1 MSGPTDWVPE
11 SGFVPDHAPDPVHE
25 VALDDD
31 QVSVELASALTVKGL
46 AESDTVGTT
55 GVGEGVT
62 PGGVD
67 VGVDVDVGVGALLVK
82 GVFVGV
88 LLGGVD
94 VGVAAAGFGELAD
107 AKFAAP
113 PLAVSPAPPP
123 QPDTNDAINKT
134 LSDTELAIRGRS
146 VASINCFIDILL
158 LKFLPAP
165 AYCPNRQ
172 TQHRCQFVSGTNRE
186 FRQSSWR
193 KTATLR
199 EKTTQSNA
207 ISKHLADF
215 RGFNADEWSCAD
227 RAAPP

>member
-1 MSGPTDWVPE
+1 MPE

-31 QVSVELASALTVKGL
+31 QVSVELALALTVKGL
-46 AESDTVGTT
+46 AESDAVGTT

-62 PGGVD
+62 PGGV
-67 VGVDVDVGVGALLVK
+67 GVDVGVGALLVK

-88 LLGGVD
+88 FPGGVD
-94 VGVAAAGFGELAD
+94 VGVAPAGVGELAD

-134 LSDTELAIRGRS
+134 LSDTELVIRGRS

-158 LKFLPAP
+158 LKFLPTP
-165 AYCPNRQ
+165 AYCPN
-172 TQHRCQFVSGTNRE
+172 
-186 FRQSSWR
+186 
-193 KTATLR
+193 
-199 EKTTQSNA
+199 
-207 ISKHLADF
+207 
-215 RGFNADEWSCAD
+215 
-227 RAAPP
+227 